1 MYWGHMDNWSWGGWL
16 ASTAM
21 MLIFF
26 GALATVVVLLVRR
39 PTGESTETPE
49 RILAERFAR
58 GEIDEDE
65 YQRRRRALRD

>member
-1 MYWGHMDNWSWGGWL
+1 MYWGHMGDAGWGGWL

-26 GALATVVVLLVRR
+26 GALAAVVVVLVRR
-39 PTGESTETPE
+39 PAGGTPETPE

-58 GEIDEDE
+58 GEIEEDE
-65 YQRRRRALRD
+65 YERRRRALRG